1 MYEGPGLAA
10 RATYTFKVEEW
21 QVADHAGH
29 NVTARWSAGS
39 GSFTTA
45 AAMPT
50 PKEELA
56 AVLSNAN
63 NSLLWSTSRDSVWQ
77 RVEPSGFLPTSVSGG
92 YGGITSECEKPVSTD
107 RPSPPAAEHPRHL
120 SPGALLCH
128 CARCGDQHNSK

>member
-1 MYEGPGLAA
+1 MENGTFFVHVTVCVYEGPGLAP

-21 QVADHAGH
+21 QAADRAGR

-56 AVLSNAN
+56 AVLSNRN

-92 YGGITSECEKPVSTD
+92 YGGITSECEKSH
-107 RPSPPAAEHPRHL
+107 SPPDRSISDSSLP
-120 SPGALLCH
+120 C
-128 CARCGDQHNSK
+128 CAHQAC